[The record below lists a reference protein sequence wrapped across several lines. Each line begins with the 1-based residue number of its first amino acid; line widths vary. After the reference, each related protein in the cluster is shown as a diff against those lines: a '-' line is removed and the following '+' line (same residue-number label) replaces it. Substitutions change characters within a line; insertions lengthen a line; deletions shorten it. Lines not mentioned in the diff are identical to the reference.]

1 MIDII
6 RQKLSQYNAVNAL
19 EVENALKEILQEIA
33 LHALWRA
40 DFFDTSLFQGG
51 TCLRILHGLPRF
63 SEDLDFILRTPDPD
77 FELQPYLKTL
87 SEVFDQFGLQLEVV
101 SKERMDSVIREAVLK
116 DNSIARQLDL
126 SFADGRQKTIK
137 IKLEIDTNPPEGSGE
152 DTTYLDFPTDYEV
165 RHQDLPSNFALKIHA
180 LLCRPYVK
188 GRDWF
193 DFSWYVARG
202 VRPNLNL
209 LSAAL
214 RQKGPWAG
222 QTDLQVDMDW
232 VHAALTNRI
241 DAIVWSD
248 AAEDVRRFLRPSEAK
263 SLDLWSA
270 RFFHARAQKLHQ
282 DFHRS

>member
-40 DFFDTSLFQGG
+40 DFFETSLFQGG

-116 DNSIARQLDL
+116 DTAIARQLDL

-193 DFSWYVARG
+193 DFSWYIARG
-202 VRPNLNL
+202 LRPNLKL
-209 LSAAL
+209 LSGAL

-222 QTDLQVDMDW
+222 QTDLDVDMDW
-232 VHAALTNRI
+232 VQGALTNRI
-241 DAIVWSD
+241 DAIVWPD

-282 DFHRS
+282 DFRRS